1 MSAIIKRGYGKVWEM
16 EKCSERKGLR
26 VNFNKT
32 KSMHLSFGKKRS
44 VFKMDSC
51 GDCGEWVDC
60 NSIQCNKYQRWILR
74 GCFDVFL

>member
-1 MSAIIKRGYGKVWEM
+1 M

-32 KSMHLSFGKKRS
+32 KSMQLSFGKKRS
-44 VFKMDSC
+44 VLKMDSC

-60 NSIQCNKYQRWILR
+60 NSIQCTKYLR